1 LLPWVVTRNQPRN
14 IAGPYGAT
22 LDPDQGWR
30 RPGNLTHV
38 NTGMRA
44 PVKVRW
50 IPTLARKAA
59 RHVVEESPGGLLSER
74 RRLQINRF
82 SFGATAGVVAGMA
95 LVVGLGAA
103 AVPKSVIVS
112 SLLIVAL
119 ADNLAD
125 SLSIHIYQES
135 ERLEPGGAFLATTT
149 NFASRLLVSL
159 SFVLLVLAL
168 PIHGAVAAALAWGLF
183 LLGLLSWMIAR
194 QRGVRPVP
202 EVTKHLL
209 VALVVILVAGFIG
222 EWIPTLLPTDR

>member
-1 LLPWVVTRNQPRN
+1 MKR
-14 IAGPYGAT
+14 IAR
-22 LDPDQGWR
+22 Q
-30 RPGNLTHV
+30 
-38 NTGMRA
+38 
-44 PVKVRW
+44 
-50 IPTLARKAA
+50 
-59 RHVVEESPGGLLSER
+59 VVEESPGGLLSER

-125 SLSIHIYQES
+125 SLSIHVYQES
-135 ERLEPGGAFLATTT
+135 ERLEPGGAFLATAT

-168 PIHGAVAAALAWGLF
+168 PIRGAVAVALAWGLF

-194 QRGVRPVP
+194 QRGVRPIP
-202 EVTKHLL
+202 EVAKHLL
-209 VALVVILVAGFIG
+209 VAVVVIIVAGFIG
-222 EWIPTLLPTDR
+222 EWIPALLPIDPR